1 MNNSTGLLC
10 PSRQGILPKL
20 PLGSAD
26 MITAALV
33 PAYLLGLLAG
43 NVLAEGLDQLGY
55 LSEQILQGR
64 RLPILKIHDRPAE
77 D

>member
-1 MNNSTGLLC
+1 
-10 PSRQGILPKL
+10 
-20 PLGSAD
+20 